1 MAGLVAR
8 RIASWLNDDELLIS
22 QNRPIEPS
30 DILVLVQRRGRF
42 VNTLVR
48 SLKNLGVPVAGLDR
62 MILTEQMAVM
72 DLIAIGQFLL
82 LPKDDLTLATVLKGP
97 LIGLKE
103 DELFHLAYLRKE
115 SLWEELKCK
124 QNNNPSYTRAFTY
137 LSDLLDQANN
147 LLPYELYSRVLNQGG
162 RKLILSQL
170 GPEAA
175 DPIDE
180 FLSLC
185 LDFEKNN
192 TPSLQSFIDWINA
205 GKAEVKRDLDQGNDT
220 VRIMTVHGAKGLQA
234 PIVILPDTVQVPT
247 SSSGLLWS
255 EDNNT
260 FLWAPKAEDRDEIS
274 DQAVEYAKRSQS
286 GEYRRLLYVAMT
298 RARDRLY
305 VCGWERPGREAQKD
319 CWYKLIF
326 EAMKIIGRE
335 TTSEF
340 LENDSEIIDSKILH
354 ISSPQDVK
362 PGASPERLEGLVFRP
377 LPAWSYSNPS
387 PEARS
392 TQYLSLIHI

>member
-1 MAGLVAR
+1 MAL
-8 RIASWLNDDELLIS
+8 
-22 QNRPIEPS
+22 
-30 DILVLVQRRGRF
+30 
-42 VNTLVR
+42 
-48 SLKNLGVPVAGLDR
+48 
-62 MILTEQMAVM
+62 M

-175 DPIDE
+175 DPIDQ

-192 TPSLQSFIDWINA
+192 
-205 GKAEVKRDLDQGNDT
+205 
-220 VRIMTVHGAKGLQA
+220 
-234 PIVILPDTVQVPT
+234 
-247 SSSGLLWS
+247 
-255 EDNNT
+255 
-260 FLWAPKAEDRDEIS
+260 
-274 DQAVEYAKRSQS
+274 SQ
-286 GEYRRLLYVAMT
+286 YTIY
-298 RARDRLY
+298 
-305 VCGWERPGREAQKD
+305 
-319 CWYKLIF
+319 I
-326 EAMKIIGRE
+326 
-335 TTSEF
+335 
-340 LENDSEIIDSKILH
+340 
-354 ISSPQDVK
+354 
-362 PGASPERLEGLVFRP
+362 
-377 LPAWSYSNPS
+377 
-387 PEARS
+387 
-392 TQYLSLIHI
+392 